1 MALVFKTR
9 QFGAMGKVKSALGT
23 AKSKATQAGSYA
35 KGKATQAGSYAKGK
49 ALSAEGR
56 VGDFGSRMGEK
67 IKPGYGNAGARVA
80 KTGAASMGAAALGAG
95 AGVGVGALTLRGLK
109 GKLKVKYPNWSEDQI
124 NKEYMRIKAK
134 RMKTG
139 ALIGGITGGLAGAGV
154 SNRDKFRRK

>member
-9 QFGAMGKVKSALGT
+9 QFGAMDKVKSALGT
-23 AKSKATQAGSYA
+23 AKS
-35 KGKATQAGSYAKGK
+35 KATQAGSYAKGK

-154 SNRDKFRRK
+154 ANRDKFRRK